1 MTLAPRLLALT
12 FVALLS
18 GCRSAASKGRSDAE
32 ADLKAGKLAV
42 EEFGM
47 PSPVYAEAE
56 RLLRVRYGIESRQV
70 AACIVS
76 KEIAQHAEGYN
87 RIMKAEIARRYGADV
102 FDRAYEEAKKR

>member
-1 MTLAPRLLALT
+1 MTLAPRLFVLT

-18 GCRSAASKGRSDAE
+18 GCRSAASKGRLDAE

-42 EEFGM
+42 EQFGR

-76 KEIAQHAEGYN
+76 KEIALHAEGYN
-87 RIMKAEIARRYGADV
+87 RVMKAEIAKRYGADV
-102 FDRAYEEAKKR
+102 FDRTYEESKKR

>member
-1 MTLAPRLLALT
+1 
-12 FVALLS
+12 
-18 GCRSAASKGRSDAE
+18 
-32 ADLKAGKLAV
+32 
-42 EEFGM
+42 M

-87 RIMKAEIARRYGADV
+87 RVMKVEIARRFGADV
-102 FDRAYEEAKKR
+102 FDRTYQEAVKR